1 MSTTSSTSPPTCAS
15 LTADYQS
22 WHYDSHGVVRMCID
36 ALLATNPEL
45 AASCAITVVA
55 TNPELAT
62 TVIAQ
67 LAAADA
73 TLCAASSAA
82 RERRNAAVRDV
93 CAYADVILLG
103 VTDADC
109 ASDYI
114 NGLPKTKSE
123 VITDI
128 LRDAAYIVER
138 ARSGES
144 FAAAAAAKQANDA
157 AASSE
162 LVQAVAASRFES
174 FRTAK

>member
-36 ALLATNPEL
+36 ALLA
-45 AASCAITVVA
+45 
-55 TNPELAT
+55 
-62 TVIAQ
+62 
-67 LAAADA
+67 AADA
-73 TLCAASSAA
+73 KRAADEAAHKVASAAA

>member
-22 WHYDSHGVVRMCID
+22 WHYDSHGVVRMCLD
-36 ALLATNPEL
+36 ATM
-45 AASCAITVVA
+45 C
-55 TNPELAT
+55 
-62 TVIAQ
+62 
-67 LAAADA
+67 AADA
-73 TLCAASSAA
+73 KRAADEAAHKVASAAA

>member
-45 AASCAITVVA
+45 A
-55 TNPELAT
+55 T

-73 TLCAASSAA
+73 KRAADEAAHKVASAAA

>member
-36 ALLATNPEL
+36 ALLA
-45 AASCAITVVA
+45 
-55 TNPELAT
+55 
-62 TVIAQ
+62 
-67 LAAADA
+67 AADA
-73 TLCAASSAA
+73 KRAADEAAHKVASAAA

-144 FAAAAAAKQANDA
+144 FAAAAAA
-157 AASSE
+157 
-162 LVQAVAASRFES
+162 
-174 FRTAK
+174 

>member
-36 ALLATNPEL
+36 A
-45 AASCAITVVA
+45 
-55 TNPELAT
+55 
-62 TVIAQ
+62 Q

-73 TLCAASSAA
+73 KRAADEAAHKVASAAA